1 MKCCNRSTGCHERGK
16 PTNKHV
22 AKEWKC
28 QGSPLDG
35 LWYSPLAAK
44 APPTHPFVAGSVPP
58 IRKNPSGPQGWE
70 KSVNASEWE
79 KIIILWFRLN
89 CAMNVSICWM
99 WIFCEV
105 KCMKSKPG

>member
-44 APPTHPFVAGSVPP
+44 APPT
-58 IRKNPSGPQGWE
+58 
-70 KSVNASEWE
+70 
-79 KIIILWFRLN
+79 
-89 CAMNVSICWM
+89 CC
-99 WIFCEV
+99 
-105 KCMKSKPG
+105 